1 MENLT
6 FDNFQERVSKS
17 VLTKAKRMV
26 ARDMEEVAPNKFLA
40 YVDDAAE
47 SYDVSIELDKKEI
60 KDISCDC
67 PNRLTYC
74 VHKVAFINLLK
85 NKKTSIIKKVIA
97 KKKQTEAEILLDT
110 IDLDT
115 LRLWMATMF
124 KKNKDI
130 EFLFVNEF
138 SKSEANFTK
147 EDVRIII
154 DKAIKSVIK
163 NKKKI
168 DATELKKII
177 DALEVALAPVLK
189 FCKDNIALPES
200 NELFLFTNSLLFEFH
215 NNMYLNSIKMLRY
228 IEKIYKEINF
238 YIHSLQNQKQWE
250 TIVDENVKFLLL
262 EKNIYGMQMETVFHL
277 YDSIDSKERK
287 VFFASVIF
295 DIFTI
300 AVNKETRYIK
310 EVLLFFIKVL
320 SENDLFSKVYRQF
333 TTLRYEN
340 EYNVF
345 LIEKLIEI
353 EKYDLAEQFSKEQIE
368 RNSNDKYSV
377 DYLKLLFK
385 IFTITQNE
393 SKMASLQMK
402 LIFYDYSLENYQLIH
417 KYVPEVEFKKFRTK
431 LLTHLK
437 RNFYDN
443 PKSGTAYFEILF
455 WEKKYKLMLENI
467 SEYTSYELVYLY
479 KEELFLLDKLNFLI
493 ALTKIERSSWYYKS
507 DKSSIEYREKF
518 IVWIKE
524 HYDAIMIKTVML
536 SKSKYET
543 TPLLAAFDLK

>member
-17 VLTKAKRMV
+17 VLTKAKKMV
-26 ARDMEEVAPNKFLA
+26 ARDMEEVAPNKFVA
-40 YVDDAAE
+40 YVDDAAK
-47 SYDVSIELDKKEI
+47 SYDVAIELDKKEI

-67 PNRLTYC
+67 SNRLTFC
-74 VHKVAFINLLK
+74 VHKVSLINLLK
-85 NKKTSIIKKVIA
+85 SKKTSIIKKAVA
-97 KKKQTEAEILLDT
+97 KMKQTEAEILLDT

-507 DKSSIEYREKF
+507 DKSLIEYREKF

-543 TPLLAAFDLK
+543 TPLLEAFDLI